1 MNGKTMILDKGQYV
15 NVMMKVSNSENITN
29 FLE

>member
-1 MNGKTMILDKGQYV
+1 MNGKTMIADKGQYV